1 MTERVQIILEAND
14 MMSSVFRGVLSQFGD
29 MGNVI
34 SGVSDSVGK
43 SVTAFNLYNQSLT
56 DTSITSEDL
65 TKATDEARSA
75 NLRLAETIASVVI
88 KVLQESYKAYTELA
102 ESVRDLSLVSGES
115 AESTSRFIQV
125 LDDFQLTASD
135 AEASAKA
142 LKEKGLSPNIETLA
156 NLSDEFLKIQDPAE
170 RMVFIQE
177 NLGRGGAK
185 WVNVLS
191 QGGDALREMSGAISE
206 NLILSDEQIKMYEI
220 QRLALDNMSDSF
232 EGFKVQLGQ
241 NIGNV
246 VAYASAMQR
255 AKEIQAESVVTTG
268 RASVATITYSDAL
281 NMAIAEQLQA
291 AETSLAVTEGYETEA
306 EAAERLA
313 EESRA
318 AEEALRAMTE
328 ANTGM
333 LDLVM
338 RIAEETAD
346 YNVTLAETIAK
357 YGEGSEEVAKLK
369 EAHADAFAAIASDLL
384 IAKLQA
390 DGFTDAEY
398 NMAIAMLE
406 STGQIDSA
414 AAQTALAM
422 DKIASAAQN
431 AGTAGME
438 SFGGIMSKVMEDGV
452 ISNEELQA
460 ALDELS
466 AESAVEEVS
475 SISTATD
482 EMSTVGDG
490 NIEELQSSV
499 NAFSTAS
506 AISEV
511 DALIARL
518 QAIPTEV
525 AVDIQY
531 TVNGETP
538 PPITDPGGQSTSGG
552 GQVFNIA
559 NATFIQNESGNWN
572 PL

>member
-1 MTERVQIILEAND
+1 MAERVQIILEAED
-14 MMSSVFRGVLSQFGD
+14 EMSGIFRGILSQFGEFGQLGSD
-29 MGNVI
+29 MVDVF
-34 SGVSDSVGK
+34 SK
-43 SVTAFNLYNQSLT
+43 STAALQLYERGLT
-56 DTSITSEDL
+56 DTTVSIEDMQEAEAEAQ
-65 TKATDEARSA
+65 KASA
-75 NLRLAETIASVVI
+75 RLAETIGVMLVNYI
-88 KVLQESYKAYTELA
+88 RDSYEAFREYANE
-102 ESVRDLSLVSGES
+102 VRDFSLVSGQG
-115 AESTSRFIQV
+115 AEASSRFLQV
-125 LDDFQLTASD
+125 LDDFELTADD
-135 AEASAKA
+135 ATKA
-142 LKEKGLSPNIETLA
+142 AMRLKEQGLSPNIETLIS
-156 NLSDEFLKIQDPAE
+156 LSKQFQSIEDPAE
-170 RMVFIQE
+170 RMEFIQE
-177 NLGRGGAK
+177 NLGKSGAK

-191 QGGDALREMSGAISE
+191 QSEDELRALNDGISE
-206 NLILSDEQIKMYEI
+206 NLILSEQTIKMAEV
-220 QRLALDNMSDSF
+220 QRLAFDNLSDAWG
-232 EGFKVQLGQ
+232 GFSIKLGE
-241 NIGNV
+241 NAGNV
-246 VAYASAMQR
+246 IAWVIAQQR
-255 AKEIQAESVVTTG
+255 AQEILKEQGHTLYEV
-268 RASVATITYSDAL
+268 RANQDLYNEAL
-281 NMAIAEQLQA
+281 NQAIAEQLQA

-306 EAAERLA
+306 EATERLA

-414 AAQTALAM
+414 AAQTAMAM

-438 SFGGIMSKVMEDGV
+438 SFGGIMSRVMEDGV
-452 ISNEELQA
+452 ISNEELQT

-466 AESAVEEVS
+466 TESTVGEFENVSEASEEM
-475 SISTATD
+475 AA
-482 EMSTVGDG
+482 VGDG
-490 NIEELQSSV
+490 NIEELQGSV
-499 NAFSTAS
+499 NSFSTAS

-531 TVNGETP
+531 TVNGEAP
-538 PPITDPGGQSTSGG
+538 PPITEPGGQSTSGG

-559 NATFIQNESGNWN
+559 NATFIQNESGSWN